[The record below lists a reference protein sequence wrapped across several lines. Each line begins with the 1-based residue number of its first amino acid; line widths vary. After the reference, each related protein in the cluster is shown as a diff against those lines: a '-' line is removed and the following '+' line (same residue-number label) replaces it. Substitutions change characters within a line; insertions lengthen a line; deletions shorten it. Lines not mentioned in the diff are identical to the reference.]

1 MAKVGPD
8 GQIIMP
14 TVEAAVEPPPMKM
27 DGSAIDSSA
36 KIVQQSVNTQ
46 VEANQALGGK
56 VGGRRS
62 RRSVRMSRGQKRY
75 KGGAEVEVKNVP
87 PNMVTAGN
95 SDPKGVFAGL
105 LELQA
110 RATADSA
117 YDGLGN
123 APPRTVGGKRSKKKH
138 NGSARRVRHH
148 TRKHRGAR
156 RKHRSVHHSRRR
168 IRSHK

>member
-1 MAKVGPD
+1 MITTGPG

-14 TVEAAVEPPPMKM
+14 PPGPAVEPPPMKM

-62 RRSVRMSRGQKRY
+62 RRSVRMTRGQRLR
-75 KGGAEVEVKNVP
+75 GGAEVEVKNVP
-87 PNMVTAGN
+87 ANMVTAGN

-110 RATADSA
+110 RAQADSA
-117 YDGLGN
+117 YDGLGHE
-123 APPRTVGGKRSKKKH
+123 APRVMGGKRSKKKH

-156 RKHRSVHHSRRR
+156 RKHRSVRHSRRR

>member
-1 MAKVGPD
+1 MITTTAD
-8 GQIIMP
+8 GKIIVSP
-14 TVEAAVEPPPMKM
+14 VEAAVEPPPMKM
-27 DGSAIDSSA
+27 DGSAIDASA

-56 VGGRRS
+56 VGGKRR
-62 RRSVRMSRGQKRY
+62 RRSVRMTRGQKLR
-75 KGGAEVEVKNVP
+75 GGASVEVKNVP

-95 SDPKGVFAGL
+95 SDPKGVFANL

-110 RATADSA
+110 KATAQSA
-117 YDGLGN
+117 YDDFGH
-123 APPRTVGGKRSKKKH
+123 APPQIIGGKRSKKKH

-156 RKHRSVHHSRRR
+156 RKHRSVRHSRRR
-168 IRSHK
+168 VRSHK